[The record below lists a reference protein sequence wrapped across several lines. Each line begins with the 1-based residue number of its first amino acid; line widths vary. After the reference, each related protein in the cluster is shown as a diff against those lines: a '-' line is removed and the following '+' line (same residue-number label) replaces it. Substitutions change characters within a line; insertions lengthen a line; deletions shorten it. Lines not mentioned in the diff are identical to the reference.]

1 MPALKHI
8 RPSFASGATFWH
20 IPHMTL
26 GISAIVLLAAVMHA
40 SWNAVLRAGADR
52 FWSMTVMCIAI
63 ALACALAAL
72 LAPMPAQASWLYA
85 ICSAVLHVGYNLF
98 LVRTYRRGDL
108 GQTYPISR
116 GSSPLLV
123 TLGAAA
129 FAGELPDPVSM
140 LGVVLVCAGILS
152 LAFQGRRF
160 GIESLPYAL
169 GTGCFIGAYS
179 VVDGIGVRLSG
190 TAFGYTAWM
199 CLMWGA
205 MATAVYVAARGWRSL
220 RRNFTETWPSVV
232 GGMVSLLAYGIVIF
246 AMSVSPMGSVSALR
260 ETSVVFAALIGRTF
274 LREQLSPYRIAACV
288 IVAIGAM
295 CIGHGGGATH
305 AEAPLPAVTLEPK
318 GGSPD
323 PNGPTGPI
331 VIKGE
336 WVKIEP

>member
-1 MPALKHI
+1 
-8 RPSFASGATFWH
+8 
-20 IPHMTL
+20 MTL

-40 SWNAVLRAGADR
+40 SWNAMLRAGTDR

-63 ALACALAAL
+63 AFVCALAAL
-72 LAPMPAQASWLYA
+72 VAPMPAPASWAYA
-85 ICSAVLHVGYNLF
+85 IGSALLHVGYNLF
-98 LVRTYRRGDL
+98 LIRTYRRGDL

-129 FAGELPDPVSM
+129 FAGELPDPLSM

-190 TAFGYTAWM
+190 SAFGYTAWM
-199 CLMWGA
+199 CLMWGV
-205 MATAVYVAARGWRSL
+205 MAAAVYLAMRGSRSL
-220 RRNFTETWPSVV
+220 FRSFGETWPSVV
-232 GGMVSLLAYGIVIF
+232 GGLVSLLAYGIIIF
-246 AMSVSPMGSVSALR
+246 AMSVSPMGPVSALR

-274 LREQLSPYRIAACV
+274 LREHLSPYRIAACI
-288 IVAIGAM
+288 IVALGAM
-295 CIGHGGGATH
+295 CIGHDGGAQHT
-305 AEAPLPAVTLEPK
+305 AAPLTEHAAKET
-318 GGSPD
+318 
-323 PNGPTGPI
+323 
-331 VIKGE
+331 
-336 WVKIEP
+336 

>member
-1 MPALKHI
+1 M
-8 RPSFASGATFWH
+8 TF
-20 IPHMTL
+20 

-40 SWNAVLRAGADR
+40 SWNAMLRAGSDR

-63 ALACALAAL
+63 AFVCALAAL
-72 LAPMPAQASWLYA
+72 VAPMPAQASWAYA
-85 ICSAVLHVGYNLF
+85 ICSALLHVGYNLF

-129 FAGELPDPVSM
+129 FAGELPDPISM

-199 CLMWGA
+199 CLMWGV
-205 MATAVYVAARGWRSL
+205 MATAVYVAARGSRSL
-220 RRNFTETWPSVV
+220 VKGFNETWPAVV

-246 AMSVSPMGSVSALR
+246 AMSVSPMGPVSALR

-274 LREQLSPYRIAACV
+274 LREQLSPYRITACV
-288 IVAIGAM
+288 IVALGAM
-295 CIGHGGGATH
+295 CIGHT
-305 AEAPLPAVTLEPK
+305 T
-318 GGSPD
+318 
-323 PNGPTGPI
+323 
-331 VIKGE
+331 
-336 WVKIEP
+336 